1 MKDFVKTLLAVITG
15 LFIFGILLFV
25 LSLGFVGSIAALSS
39 STPTVAEEGVL
50 SIDLSTVALAEQ
62 SKEYDFNSMMN
73 RESRTS
79 LGLWSAVK
87 AINAAAADPGIKFI
101 YLRPD
106 GVSGGIAQ
114 VEELRKA
121 LNNFRSSGKAVI
133 AYTENPSNGSYYLA
147 SVADKVYVSASQG
160 GMSTVTGLA
169 SQMFFLKDILDKLGI
184 NMQLIRHGKYK
195 SAGEMYIRNSISDEN
210 REQNEVMLNSIWD
223 SWVAD
228 IAESRHI
235 SADRFKDIVNSLELV
250 EPEDFVKNGLA
261 DAALTRE
268 ERVEKICTLYM
279 TDKIE
284 NVNFIPLQD
293 YAAVNNT
300 KIDFKAPQ
308 VAVLFADGQIVD
320 GYDDYDNVAGD
331 RFAETIASLRK
342 DENVKAVVLRVS
354 SPGGSV
360 LASDKIKKE
369 LDLLAEAKPLV
380 ASYGNY
386 AASGGYWISA
396 NCPHIFSDATTL
408 TGSIGVFSMI
418 PDFSKTVKNIAHV
431 NCETIKTGAHSD
443 MYSGMR
449 PLDNDEKAY
458 LQKSVEDIYDRFTS
472 IVAEG
477 RHLDKDFVDSIAQG
491 RVWTGAD
498 GKEIGLVDEIGTL
511 DDAVRYAAGLIDMT
525 PETIRTEEYPKQP
538 STLEQI
544 LNSIQGKNTPKIF
557 AGTPLESVEECFR
570 KLSIDQS
577 GKAFARIP
585 YEIVIE

>member
-15 LFIFGILLFV
+15 LFLFGILLFV
-25 LSLGFVGSIAALSS
+25 LSLGFIGSVAALSS
-39 STPTVAEEGVL
+39 QTPTVAEEGVL
-50 SIDLSTVALAEQ
+50 SIDLSTIAIAEQ
-62 SKEYDFNSMMN
+62 SQEYDFNSMMN
-73 RESRTS
+73 RETRTK

-235 SADRFKDIVNSLELV
+235 SADKFKDAVNSLVLV

-293 YAAVNNT
+293 YAAVNDT
-300 KIDFKAPQ
+300 KVNLKAPQ

-320 GYDDYDNVAGD
+320 GYDDYNNVAGD
-331 RFAETIASLRK
+331 RFAEIIASLRK

-386 AASGGYWISA
+386 AASGGY
-396 NCPHIFSDATTL
+396 
-408 TGSIGVFSMI
+408 
-418 PDFSKTVKNIAHV
+418 
-431 NCETIKTGAHSD
+431 
-443 MYSGMR
+443 
-449 PLDNDEKAY
+449 
-458 LQKSVEDIYDRFTS
+458 
-472 IVAEG
+472 
-477 RHLDKDFVDSIAQG
+477 
-491 RVWTGAD
+491 
-498 GKEIGLVDEIGTL
+498 
-511 DDAVRYAAGLIDMT
+511 
-525 PETIRTEEYPKQP
+525 
-538 STLEQI
+538 
-544 LNSIQGKNTPKIF
+544 
-557 AGTPLESVEECFR
+557 
-570 KLSIDQS
+570 
-577 GKAFARIP
+577 
-585 YEIVIE
+585 

>member
-25 LSLGFVGSIAALSS
+25 LSLGFIGSLAALTST
-39 STPTVAEEGVL
+39 TPTVAEEGVL
-50 SIDLSTVALAEQ
+50 SIDLSTVAIAEQ
-62 SKEYDFNSMMN
+62 SKDYDLNSMMN
-73 RESRTS
+73 RETRTS

-121 LNNFRSSGKAVI
+121 LDNFRSSGKAVI

-235 SADRFKDIVNSLELV
+235 SADKFKEIVNSLDLV
-250 EPEDFVKNGLA
+250 EPEDFVTNGLA

-268 ERVEKICTLYM
+268 ERIEKICTLYM

-331 RFAETIASLRK
+331 RFAEIIASLRK
-342 DENVKAVVLRVS
+342 DDNVKAVVLRVS

-511 DDAVRYAAGLIDMT
+511 DDAVRYAAGLIDQT

-538 STLEQI
+538 SAFEQI
-544 LNSIQGKNTPKIF
+544 LSSIQGTSTPKIF

-570 KLSIDQS
+570 KISIDQS

>member
-235 SADRFKDIVNSLELV
+235 SADKFKEAVNSLELV

-268 ERVEKICTLYM
+268 ERIEKICTLYM
-279 TDKIE
+279 TDKLE

-511 DDAVRYAAGLIDMT
+511 DDAVRYAAGLIDET

-538 STLEQI
+538 TALEQI

-570 KLSIDQS
+570 NISIDQS